1 MAVTVEGA
9 VSCPFCGGE
18 ARITYVK
25 DAPFAGCEN
34 KSCPAH
40 NFDAIPLAAW
50 NKREP
55 LRKPPA
61 AELCPFCGSI
71 PDRWYVEG
79 EDEYFARCRNPKCE
93 AAMFPGIS
101 LEAWNK
107 RPSESSLKVIVELW
121 KRKAESCQDRLE
133 AIERGEIFASRW
145 IPMTETDPDYG
156 QEVFILGHDGK
167 AYTAKYRGRENNWI
181 GLQDEFRFGYV
192 KYWMPKPKPPEV
204 K

>member
-1 MAVTVEGA
+1 MQGQRGDEMAVTVEGA

-79 EDEYFARCRNPKCE
+79 EEEYFARCRNPKCE

-101 LEAWNK
+101 LEAWNT
-107 RPSESSLKVIVELW
+107 RPIEDEL
-121 KRKAESCQDRLE
+121 RARIAELEAENAALKAE
-133 AIERGEIFASRW
+133 
-145 IPMTETDPDYG
+145 
-156 QEVFILGHDGK
+156 
-167 AYTAKYRGRENNWI
+167 
-181 GLQDEFRFGYV
+181 
-192 KYWMPKPKPPEV
+192 PKPLAYWSDEKKQTYADNEGRSA
-204 K
+204 KRSEE